1 MAKILRHKVQHYLN
15 TNTTESPTWSLIN
28 EGVSSLTMNY
38 NPEIEGEAY
47 IADTASTKY
56 TTGLGV
62 ETAFDMNRIKGDA
75 ANDKIFGLVWARSIG
90 TAADSEL
97 VTVNYSATPTNTD
110 NYPAVKETVNIIY
123 NSLGDEALRPLKIGV
138 TLAHQGNPVVGK
150 FDLSA
155 LTFTANP

>member
-1 MAKILRHKVQHYLN
+1 MAKIMRHKVQHYLN
-15 TNTTESPTWSLIN
+15 TGTTESPVWSLIN

-38 NPEIEGEAY
+38 NPEIEEEAY

-97 VTVNYSATPTNTD
+97 VTINMASTPTGTV
-110 NYPAVKETVNIIY
+110 YPAVRETVNIIY
-123 NSLGDEALRPLKIGV
+123 NSMGDEALKPLKIGV
-138 TLAHQGNPVVGK
+138 TLAHQGNPIKGT
-150 FDLSA
+150 FNTSGNS
-155 LTFTANP
+155 FTANP

>member
-1 MAKILRHKVQHYLN
+1 MAKIMRHKVQHYLN
-15 TNTTESPTWSLIN
+15 TGTTENPVWSLIN

-38 NPEIEGEAY
+38 NPEIEEEAY

-97 VTVNYSATPTNTD
+97 VTINMASTSTGTV
-110 NYPAVKETVNIIY
+110 YPAVRETVNIIY
-123 NSLGDEALRPLKIGV
+123 NSMGDEALKPLKIGV
-138 TLAHQGNPVVGK
+138 TLAHQGNPVKGT
-150 FDLSA
+150 FNTSGNS
-155 LTFTANP
+155 FTANP

>member
-1 MAKILRHKVQHYLN
+1 MAKIMRHKVQHYLN
-15 TNTTESPTWSLIN
+15 TGTTENPVWSLIN

-38 NPEIEGEAY
+38 NPEIEEEAY

-97 VTVNYSATPTNTD
+97 VTINMASTSTGTV
-110 NYPAVKETVNIIY
+110 YPAVRETVNIIY
-123 NSLGDEALRPLKIGV
+123 NSMGDEALKPLKIGV
-138 TLAHQGNPVVGK
+138 TLAHQGNPVKGT
-150 FDLSA
+150 FNTSGNI
-155 LTFTANP
+155 FTANP

>member
-1 MAKILRHKVQHYLN
+1 MAKIMRHKVQHYLN
-15 TNTTESPTWSLIN
+15 TGTTENPVWSLIN

-38 NPEIEGEAY
+38 NPEIEEEAY

-90 TAADSEL
+90 SAADSEL
-97 VTVNYSATPTNTD
+97 VTINKASTLTGTV
-110 NYPAVKETVNIIY
+110 YPAVRETVNIIY
-123 NSLGDEALRPLKIGV
+123 NSMGDEALKPLKIGV
-138 TLAHQGNPVVGK
+138 TLAHQGNPVKGT
-150 FDLSA
+150 FNTSGN
-155 LTFTANP
+155 TFTANP

>member
-15 TNTTESPTWSLIN
+15 TGTTEIPVWSLIN

-38 NPEIEGEAY
+38 NPEIEEEAY

-62 ETAFDMNRIKGDA
+62 ETAFDMNRVKGDA
-75 ANDKIFGLVWARSIG
+75 ANDAIFTLVWGRKIG
-90 TAADSEL
+90 TDADSEL
-97 VTVNYSATPTNTD
+97 LTVNMSATPVSTD
-110 NYPAVKETVNIIY
+110 QYPAIKDTVNIIY
-123 NSLGDEALRPLKIGV
+123 NSLGDEAVKPLKIGV

-155 LTFTANP
+155 KSFAANP